1 MRSLSTYNP
10 KVVGAIGIT
19 AVIAVVAVAL
29 GYQHLPFL
37 KSGQL
42 YSALFVEAG
51 GLSTGSPVQVAGY
64 QVGEVTEVGLDGS
77 QVVVQ
82 FTVDRSVRLGDR
94 TEAAIKTRTLL
105 GNRMLE
111 VSPRGEGTL
120 AQPIPVQRTQSP
132 YELPQALGDLSKTI
146 EGLNTNQLND
156 ALSALAETFK
166 DTPADLR
173 LAVGGITRFSETLNT
188 RDEQLRRLLSNADN
202 VIGVLRERSDS
213 IVGLVNDSNDL
224 LAQLR
229 TESTALATI
238 AGNVSALAQQIS
250 GLVND
255 NRTTLKPSLE
265 KLNGVLTMIDDR
277 RDDLTKA
284 IDLASKFSLSLSEA
298 VSGGPFFKEYLVNV
312 LPGQFLQP
320 FIDSAFSDLGVD
332 PNTLL
337 PSQLTDPQVGQPAT
351 PVLPLPFPRTGQG
364 GPPSL
369 TLPDAITGSPGDPRY
384 PYREP
389 APQPPAGGPPPGPP
403 AGYDTQGPAI
413 PGPAPTSVELTK
425 PSLVPPL
432 PSEMP

>member
-1 MRSLSTYNP
+1 MRNLSTYNP
-10 KVVGAIGIT
+10 KIVGAIGIT

-37 KSGQL
+37 KSGRQ
-42 YSALFVEAG
+42 YSAFFVEAG
-51 GLSTGSPVQVAGY
+51 GLTAGAPVQVAGY
-64 QVGEVTEVGLDGS
+64 RVGEVTDVSLKGS
-77 QVVVQ
+77 RVLAE

-111 VSPRGEGTL
+111 VSPRGEGSLT
-120 AQPIPVQRTQSP
+120 QPIPVERTQSP
-132 YELPQALGDLSKTI
+132 YELPQALGDLSETI

-156 ALSALAETFK
+156 ALSTLAQTFK

-188 RDEQLRRLLSNADN
+188 RDEQLRHLLSNANN

-238 AGNVSALAQQIS
+238 ANNVSALAQQIS

-255 NRTTLKPSLE
+255 NRTTLKPALE

-320 FIDSAFSDLGVD
+320 FIDSAFSDLGLD

-351 PVLPLPFPRTGQG
+351 PALPIPYPRTGQG
-364 GPPSL
+364 GPPPL
-369 TLPDAITGSPGDPRY
+369 TLPDAITGNPGDPRY

-403 AGYDTQGPAI
+403 AGHNPQAPAV

-432 PSEMP
+432 PAEMP